1 MKAVAFDRHGGVE
14 VLDYRDCPDPQP
26 AQGEVVVRVR
36 ATGLNYLD
44 VFARRGM
51 PGVSIPL
58 PFISGG
64 DIAGEIE
71 TVGDGVT
78 GWRAG
83 ERVVVNPKTKRG
95 LIGEEVNGGLAE
107 RVAVPAENLV
117 RLPASVSF
125 ENGAAIPINF
135 GTALRMLTTIGG
147 LKAGESILVLG
158 ASGGVGTACV
168 QIAKMVGARIIA
180 AAGSAEKAAKLRELG
195 ADEVIDYSR
204 DDFSR
209 AAWDLSGRKGVN
221 VAVNFTGGDTFNPSL
236 RALTRRGR
244 LLVCGATAGFSPQ
257 IDLRYLWRRELQVL
271 GSTGYTQQDI
281 AAAVEMVAGGKLKP
295 VIGRVFPLQ
304 QAAEAVKLLEDRA
317 FFGKIVVVP

>member
-14 VLDYRDCPDPQP
+14 VLQYRDCPDPQP
-26 AQGEVVVRVR
+26 APGDVVVRVR

-51 PGVSIPL
+51 PGVNIPL

-64 DIAGEIE
+64 DIAGEVE
-71 TVGDGVT
+71 TVGDDVA

-107 RVAVPAENLV
+107 RVAVPADNLV

-125 ENGAAIPINF
+125 EDGAAIPINF

-147 LKAGESILVLG
+147 LTAGESVLILG

-168 QIAKMVGARIIA
+168 QIAKMLGARVFA
-180 AAGSAEKAAKLRELG
+180 AAGSAEKAGKLRALG

-209 AAWDLSGRKGVN
+209 AAWDLSGRKGVD

-236 RALTRRGR
+236 RALARRGR

-281 AAAVEMVAGGKLKP
+281 AAAVEMVASGKLKP
-295 VIGRVFPLQ
+295 VVGRVFPLRE
-304 QAAEAVKLLEDRA
+304 AAEAVKLLEDRA

>member
-26 AQGEVVVRVR
+26 AQGDVVVRVR

-51 PGVSIPL
+51 PGVTIPL

-71 TVGDGVT
+71 TVAADVN

-125 ENGAAIPINF
+125 EHGAAIPINF

-168 QIAKMVGARIIA
+168 QIARMLGARVIA
-180 AAGSAEKAAKLRELG
+180 AAGSAEKAAKLRALG
-195 ADEVIDYSR
+195 ADDVIDYSR
-204 DDFSR
+204 EDFSR

-236 RALTRRGR
+236 RALARRGR

-281 AAAVEMVAGGKLKP
+281 AAAVEMVAAGKLKP
-295 VIGRVFPLQ
+295 VIGRVFPLR
-304 QAAEAVKLLEDRA
+304 QAAEAVQLLEDRA

>member
-64 DIAGEIE
+64 DIAGEIA

-117 RLPASVSF
+117 RLPESVSF
-125 ENGAAIPINF
+125 EDGAAIPIAF

-147 LKAGESILVLG
+147 LKAGESILILG

-168 QIAKMVGARIIA
+168 QIAKMVGARVIA
-180 AAGSAEKAAKLRELG
+180 AAGSAEKADKLRALG

-236 RALTRRGR
+236 RALARHGR

-281 AAAVEMVAGGKLKP
+281 AAAVDMVAMGKLKP
-295 VIGRVFPLQ
+295 VIGRVFPLR

>member
-1 MKAVAFDRHGGVE
+1 
-14 VLDYRDCPDPQP
+14 
-26 AQGEVVVRVR
+26 VVVRVR

-71 TVGDGVT
+71 TIGNDVN
-78 GWRAG
+78 GWRTG
-83 ERVVVNPKTKRG
+83 ERVVINPKTKRG

-117 RLPASVSF
+117 RLPESVSF
-125 ENGAAIPINF
+125 EHGAAIPINF

-147 LKAGESILVLG
+147 LQAGESILILG

-168 QIAKMVGARIIA
+168 QIAKMLGARVIA
-180 AAGSAEKAAKLRELG
+180 AAGSADKADKLRELG

-204 DDFSR
+204 EDFSR
-209 AAWDLSGRKGVN
+209 AAWDLSGRKGVD

-236 RALTRRGR
+236 RALARRGR

-271 GSTGYTQQDI
+271 GSTGYSQQDI
-281 AAAVEMVAGGKLKP
+281 AAAVAMVASGKLKP
-295 VIGRVFPLQ
+295 VIGRVFPLR

-317 FFGKIVVVP
+317 FFGKIVLVP

>member
-1 MKAVAFDRHGGVE
+1 MRAVAFDRHGGVE

-64 DIAGEIE
+64 EIAGEID

-117 RLPASVSF
+117 RLPESVSF
-125 ENGAAIPINF
+125 EDGAAIPLAF
-135 GTALRMLTTIGG
+135 GPALRTPP
-147 LKAGESILVLG
+147 
-158 ASGGVGTACV
+158 
-168 QIAKMVGARIIA
+168 
-180 AAGSAEKAAKLRELG
+180 
-195 ADEVIDYSR
+195 
-204 DDFSR
+204 FR
-209 AAWDLSGRKGVN
+209 AGRKC
-221 VAVNFTGGDTFNPSL
+221 
-236 RALTRRGR
+236 REGR
-244 LLVCGATAGFSPQ
+244 P
-257 IDLRYLWRRELQVL
+257 
-271 GSTGYTQQDI
+271 
-281 AAAVEMVAGGKLKP
+281 
-295 VIGRVFPLQ
+295 
-304 QAAEAVKLLEDRA
+304 
-317 FFGKIVVVP
+317 

>member
-71 TVGDGVT
+71 TIGNDVN

-83 ERVVVNPKTKRG
+83 ERVVINPKTRRG
-95 LIGEEVNGGLAE
+95 LIGEEVDGGLAE

-117 RLPASVSF
+117 RLPESVSF
-125 ENGAAIPINF
+125 EHGAAIPINF

-147 LKAGESILVLG
+147 LQAGESILILG

-168 QIAKMVGARIIA
+168 QIAKMLGARVIA
-180 AAGSAEKAAKLRELG
+180 AAGSADKADKLRELG

-204 DDFSR
+204 EDFSR
-209 AAWDLSGRKGVN
+209 AAWDLSGRKGVD

-236 RALTRRGR
+236 RALARRGR

-271 GSTGYTQQDI
+271 GSTGYSQQDI
-281 AAAVEMVAGGKLKP
+281 AAAVAMVASGKLKP
-295 VIGRVFPLQ
+295 VIGRVFPLR

-317 FFGKIVVVP
+317 FFGKIVLVP

>member
-26 AQGEVVVRVR
+26 AQGDVVVRVR

-51 PGVSIPL
+51 PGVTIPL

-71 TVGDGVT
+71 TVAADVN

-125 ENGAAIPINF
+125 EHGAAIPINF

-168 QIAKMVGARIIA
+168 QIARMLDARVIA
-180 AAGSAEKAAKLRELG
+180 AAGSAEKAAKLRALG
-195 ADEVIDYSR
+195 ADDVIDYSR
-204 DDFSR
+204 EDFSR

-236 RALTRRGR
+236 RALARRGR

-271 GSTGYTQQDI
+271 GSTGYTQQDV
-281 AAAVEMVAGGKLKP
+281 AAAVEMVAAGKLKP
-295 VIGRVFPLQ
+295 VIGRVFPLR
-304 QAAEAVKLLEDRA
+304 QAAEAVQLLEDRA